1 MSKHPIEGLMKW
13 VSRDEWVGLYE
24 AMLDA
29 HLGPYLDSLDMDED
43 ELATLIGVEPY
54 NTLWGCIFEDLLT
67 HDMDD
72 GRNIVADYLKRRGLR
87 ETASTRAY
95 MNGLRQSVMSLY
107 EVSDVQ
113 PGESFVLSDLIRGGE
128 SVRVSERSASQQI
141 GAGTRL
147 AVRVVPLPT
156 RTVIGGGV
164 LLFDLPTSEEVLQTF
179 GRMRE
184 TLRSEMIKSV
194 ADGDADLVKT
204 IDAATQDDTAML
216 ALLAPMFTGAW
227 LDHRLD
233 AILGPSIERLSET
246 DDDDL
251 LFVSARY
258 PFLPRATVKAV
269 RAALDACPD
278 LLRDSTDVWSWIDPD
293 DAEDFEPLGTVAI
306 DGRAVVFDPDSATLD
321 EGLQAMIGQLL
332 QGLVGEPEII
342 TESVLDLL
350 DDGELDWEAAPPSE
364 ARNATVQAENDELY
378 RSLLTEPI
386 PLLGGKTPVE
396 TAKTKAGRRKVATWL
411 MLLENVESGS
421 AGPYDFGWMWD
432 QLGVSD
438 LRR

>member
-1 MSKHPIEGLMKW
+1 MSKHSIEGLMKW
-13 VSRDEWVGLYE
+13 ISRDEWAGLYE

-29 HLGPYLDSLDMDED
+29 HLGPYLDSLSMDED
-43 ELATLIGVEPY
+43 ELALVIGIDAY
-54 NTLWGCIFEDLLT
+54 NALWGCIFEDLLT

-87 ETASTRAY
+87 ETASTKAY
-95 MNGLRQSVMSLY
+95 MNGLRHSVMSLY
-107 EVSDVQ
+107 EVSDVR
-113 PGESFVLSDLIRGGE
+113 PGESFLLRDLIRGGE
-128 SVRVSERSASQQI
+128 PVWVSERSASQQVVP
-141 GAGTRL
+141 GTHL
-147 AVRVVPLPT
+147 AARVVPLPT

-164 LLFDLPTSEEVLQTF
+164 LLFDLPTSEEVLRTF

-194 ADGDADLVKT
+194 ADGDAELVKT

-216 ALLAPMFTGAW
+216 ALLAPMFTSAW

-258 PFLPRATVKAV
+258 PFLPRVTVKAV

-278 LLRDSTDVWSWIDPD
+278 LLRDSANVWSWIDPD
-293 DAEDFEPLGTVAI
+293 DAEDFEILGAVAI

-321 EGLQAMIGQLL
+321 EGLQARIGQLL

-342 TESVLDLL
+342 TESVSDLL
-350 DDGELDWEAAPPSE
+350 DNSELDFLETNLSPEDEKAANDHLYRALLAHPIPVLGDKTPIEAAK
-364 ARNATVQAENDELY
+364 
-378 RSLLTEPI
+378 I
-386 PLLGGKTPVE
+386 
-396 TAKTKAGRRKVATWL
+396 KACRRKVATWL
-411 MLLENVESGS
+411 QFLEDNKTDPTDV
-421 AGPYDFGWMWD
+421 YDFGWMWD
-432 QLGVSD
+432 ELGVAD